1 MVLFLLLESEW
12 FMICNIKTLFFGYQV
27 TERNINDLKKNAY
40 EFGQTTPEVTN
51 QHSEYNIL

>member
-1 MVLFLLLESEW
+1 
-12 FMICNIKTLFFGYQV
+12 MICNIKTLFFGYQV